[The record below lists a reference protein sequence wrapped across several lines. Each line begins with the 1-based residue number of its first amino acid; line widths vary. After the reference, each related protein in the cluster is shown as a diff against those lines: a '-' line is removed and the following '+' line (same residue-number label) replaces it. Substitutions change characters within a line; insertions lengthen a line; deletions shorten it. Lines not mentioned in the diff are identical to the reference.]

1 MRKQVFRR
9 GTAAYNLAK
18 AQGRLPSQTKAKK
31 AAKKKAVQGPK
42 TKAMSAPTPKQA
54 GEKLMATFRK
64 LTKVDKRSPSGRKIV
79 DEKAVEETTGGGR
92 GQGKRLI
99 TFTPVEAIGSNRQGA
114 GKQSRKRN
122 IFGGTFTS
130 RGNRPR

>member
-1 MRKQVFRR
+1 MRKREELTR
-9 GTAAYNLAK
+9 GARFSGARAK
-18 AQGRLPSQTKAKK
+18 ALRAAK

-42 TKAMSAPTPKQA
+42 TKAMSKPTAKQA
-54 GEKLMATFRK
+54 GEKLMATFKK

-92 GQGKRLI
+92 GRGERLI

-114 GKQSRKRN
+114 GKQSKNRKL
-122 IFGGTFTS
+122 FGGTFTS
-130 RGNRPR
+130 RGNRR